1 MHSLALLALLI
12 GSSVI
17 TAQDDV
23 SANLLVSKTILNKYV
38 VQHKDITVEYNIYN
52 VGDGPAHNVLLR
64 DATFP
69 PSDFKVIAGMPEAK
83 WDVIAAGANVTH
95 ALVVEPHRP
104 GYFNFSSA
112 DITYKTIENTDEV
125 QIGYSSAPG
134 EGAIYGLE
142 DYERVF
148 SPHIADWAVIAL
160 MTVPTLAFPYFL
172 WLKSHKQYSG
182 KSKRS

>member
-1 MHSLALLALLI
+1 MN
-12 GSSVI
+12 VI
-17 TAQDDV
+17 V
-23 SANLLVSKTILNKYV
+23 IKYFHKLVSSANIVCKIHLLFR
-38 VQHKDITVEYNIYN
+38 
-52 VGDGPAHNVLLR
+52 PAHNVLLR

-125 QIGYSSAPG
+125 QVRFH
-134 EGAIYGLE
+134 L
-142 DYERVF
+142 
-148 SPHIADWAVIAL
+148 VIAENI
-160 MTVPTLAFPYFL
+160 
-172 WLKSHKQYSG
+172 
-182 KSKRS
+182 